1 MRGTIFSF
9 KRWSWLTVALL
20 AVFSLPAATHAQITR
35 GSIAGTVR
43 DESGAAVPGAEV
55 RVVNPA
61 TNVSR
66 NATTND
72 EGFYRV
78 GALDPGTYTVTV
90 ERAGFAKVENT
101 QVIVQ
106 PSLEATFDAQL
117 RVGAVTEVVNVT
129 ATSEGITLN
138 KTNPTIGL
146 TVEERSVEELPTSA
160 ARNINNLAL
169 LSPNVHLAPG
179 STGISA
185 NGQRARN
192 NNFTI
197 DGSDNNDISITVS
210 TTPVFPEAVG
220 QFQIQTNPYSVEFG
234 RNSGAQI
241 NVITKSGTN
250 DFHGDIFEFYR
261 GSRLNALDNIEKANG
276 LTRPSRF
283 NRNQYGFTIGGPLH
297 LPKFGEGGDSIISG
311 RDRTHFFF
319 GYQGDKT
326 RSSNV
331 LQNAI
336 VIPTQAG
343 FAALQNVPL
352 RAGQSVASRQA
363 VLNSLSFLNGVY
375 GRNPVFSNVTSNG
388 AANCFNGQFV
398 AASGGNPA
406 QCVGGQFV
414 QIGTTN
420 LGVSQPNDADTY
432 IVRVDHRIG
441 SNDTFTIRY
450 ISNKSTSPNLTSNL
464 TFGEQF
470 GATQNLFDQNAAVSE
485 THVFSGTVLNEFR
498 GSYIR
503 RNLSFP
509 ENDPTSLTTIIG
521 GAFTFG
527 GLNSFPQ
534 SRITNNYQI
543 SDTLSWTAGNH
554 GLKFGADIRFN
565 QLFNTSG
572 FDVKGTYN
580 FNNLQ
585 DFLNNTAF
593 NFQQAINA
601 TNFLAE
607 QIQQFYF
614 VQDDWRAT
622 PNLTLNFGIRYET
635 AGVPLGFFGDPDR
648 SRAAFAIPGPVQ
660 RDNNNFAPAVG
671 FAYSPRPE
679 EGTFMHRLFGDGRSV
694 IRGGYRINY
703 DLLFYNILVVNAGNF
718 PFTSVGQTLNAVDQ
732 FPARLPVTPPVFNPL
747 SQFVNTQETARTPYS
762 QLFSL
767 SLQRELFRDFQME
780 VGYSGSRSLD
790 QIRQLQMNPVI
801 LTAQQAADV
810 RNRVAIPSA
819 QSRRLNPNAGVRVL
833 IGPGAQ
839 STYHSGYAS
848 LNKRFSRGLQF
859 GMSYT
864 FSRNMSDNDESL
876 GIAAITASSP
886 QAPQDTFAIKQEKSL
901 SAFDRTHR
909 FVANYI
915 YEAPAPWFARDNA
928 FLRQVFGGWQL
939 SGITSMQSGQPFTVF
954 TGVDTNGNGSAA
966 GDRPNFNPNGVLI
979 PDPVTGNL
987 RSFTV
992 DPNNSPFL
1000 VPRLNPSATAGPLIF
1015 TGTGTI
1021 QANSLGNGNLGRN
1034 TFRGPG
1040 FWNTNLSVAKNFRFG
1055 EGEKRIR
1062 ISADLLNAF
1071 NQDSY
1076 GNPVSNMNS
1085 ANFGRNTNNWGN
1097 RSITLGGKFSF

>member
-1 MRGTIFSF
+1 MRGKIFGF

-20 AVFSLPAATHAQITR
+20 AVFALPATPHAQVVR

-43 DESGAAVPGAEV
+43 DESGASVPGAEV
-55 RVVNPA
+55 RVTNPS
-61 TNVSR
+61 TNITR

-72 EGFYRV
+72 EGFYRI
-78 GALDPGTYTVTV
+78 GALDPGTYTVTI
-90 ERAGFAKVENT
+90 EKAGFARVENT
-101 QVIVQ
+101 GVVVQ
-106 PSLEATFDAQL
+106 PSLESTFDPQL

-129 ATSEGITLN
+129 ATAEGITLN
-138 KTNPTIGL
+138 KTNPTVGL

-250 DFHGDIFEFYR
+250 EYHGDIFEFYR

-283 NRNQYGFTIGGPLH
+283 NRNQYGFTIGGPFH

-331 LQNAI
+331 LQAAI
-336 VIPTQAG
+336 IIPTQAG
-343 FAALQNVPL
+343 FAALQTVPL
-352 RAGQSVASRQA
+352 RAGQSAASRQA
-363 VLNSLSFLNGVY
+363 VLQQLSFLGGVY
-375 GRNPVFSNVTSNG
+375 GRSPVFNNITTTNING
-388 AANCFNGQFV
+388 V
-398 AASGGNPA
+398 P
-406 QCVGGQFV
+406 V
-414 QIGTTN
+414 QVGTTN
-420 LGVSQPNDADTY
+420 LGVSQPNDTNTF
-432 IVRVDHRIG
+432 ILRMDHRIG
-441 SNDTFTIRY
+441 NNDTLTGRY
-450 ISNKSTSPNLTSNL
+450 ISNKAADPNITSNL

-470 GATQNLFDQNAAVSE
+470 AAAQALYDQNLAISE

-498 GSYIR
+498 ASYIR
-503 RNLSFP
+503 RNLDFP
-509 ENDPTSLTTIIG
+509 ENDTETLTTVIG

-527 GLNSFPQ
+527 GLSNFPQ
-534 SRITNNYQI
+534 SRITNYYQI
-543 SDTLSWTAGNH
+543 ADTLSWTAGNH

-565 QLFNTSG
+565 QLFNKSG
-572 FDVKGTYN
+572 FDLKGTYN
-580 FNNLQ
+580 FNNLA
-585 DFLNNTAF
+585 DYINNNAF
-593 NFQQAINA
+593 SFAQAVSP

-622 PNLTLNFGIRYET
+622 PNLTINLGLRYET
-635 AGVPLGFFGDPDR
+635 AGVPLGFFGDPDPAR
-648 SRAAFAIPGPVQ
+648 RAFAIPGPVQ
-660 RDNNNFAPAVG
+660 RDNNNFAPAFG
-671 FAYSPRPE
+671 FAYSPRPS
-679 EGTFMHRLFGDGRSV
+679 EGSFMHKLFGDGRGV

-718 PFTSVGQTLNAVDQ
+718 PFTSVGQVNNVVDQ
-732 FPARLPVTPPVFNPL
+732 FPARLPVSAPVFNPL
-747 SQFVNTQETARTPYS
+747 NQFVNTQETARTPYS
-762 QLFSL
+762 QIYSL
-767 SLQRELFRDFQME
+767 SFQRELFRDFQME
-780 VGYSGSRSLD
+780 IGYSGSRALD
-790 QIRQLQMNPVI
+790 QIRQLQMNPS
-801 LTAQQAADV
+801 LLSEAQAATI
-810 RNRVAIPSA
+810 RARGTIPSI
-819 QSRRLNPNAGVRVL
+819 QNRRVNTAAGARVL

-839 STYHSGYAS
+839 STYNSAYAS

-864 FSRNMSDNDESL
+864 YSKNMSNNDESL
-876 GIAAITASSP
+876 GVAAITASSP
-886 QAPQDTFAIKQEKSL
+886 QAPQDTFQVFSEKSL

-909 FVANYI
+909 FVANYL

-928 FLRQVFGGWQL
+928 FLRQVFGGWQI
-939 SGITSMQSGQPFTVF
+939 SGITSTQSGQPFTVF
-954 TGVDTNGNGSAA
+954 TGVDTNGNGSAV
-966 GDRPNFNPNGVLI
+966 GDRPNFNPNGVLN

-987 RSFTV
+987 RTFTI

-1000 VPRLNPSATAGPLIF
+1000 VPRLNTANTTGALIF
-1015 TGTGTI
+1015 TGTGAI

-1055 EGEKRIR
+1055 EGEKRFR
-1062 ISADLLNAF
+1062 ISADFLNAF
-1071 NQDSY
+1071 NQDNY
-1076 GNPVSNMNS
+1076 GNPNSNMNS
-1085 ANFGRNTNNWGN
+1085 ANFGKNTNNWGN